1 MKRGLIMKNFR
12 LRVTAVLCAAVLLL
26 TTACA
31 STPAAS
37 GGTPGGDGAKKVGVG
52 FIFIGTKDDY
62 GYNQA
67 AYKGS
72 LAVEEQLGD
81 QVTVYRQENIPETS
95 EATRALEQMIQQG
108 ATILFPTSYGHL
120 DPALVAAA
128 ENPSCIFF
136 HQGGLKTSENLGT
149 YFGTIWESFYLCGIA
164 AGMSTES
171 DKLGFVASFPIPQV
185 LLNINAFELGA
196 KSVNPDVTTTVVFT
210 GSWSDPAAGTNAA
223 NSLIDG
229 GADVIAQHQDSTK
242 TIIGVCESRGA
253 KSIGIHADASELA
266 PEGWITGAV
275 WNWDDLFVDMT
286 KTALAGEFKGSKY
299 DGKYRGGLKEGV
311 VDIAPFGKNVSQK
324 IQDAV
329 NEAKAKIISG
339 DLFPFEGEIKDQDG
353 NVKIKAGVRPSV
365 DEMETCDYL
374 VEGCIGS
381 VSQ

>member
-1 MKRGLIMKNFR
+1 MKKMKLR
-12 LRVTAVLCAAVLLL
+12 LLGALCAAAVLL
-26 TTACA
+26 TTACSPA
-31 STPAAS
+31 STAS
-37 GGTPGGDGAKKVGVG
+37 NQGAGESNASKTGVG

-67 AYKGS
+67 AYQGS
-72 LAVEEQLGD
+72 LAVEEELGD

-128 ENPSCIFF
+128 DNPDCIFF
-136 HQGGLKTSENLGT
+136 HQGGLKTSDNLGT

-171 DKLGFVASFPIPQV
+171 DQLGFVASFPIPQV

-196 KSVNPDVTTTVVFT
+196 QSVNPDATTTVIFT

-229 GADVIAQHQDSTK
+229 GVDVVAQHQDSTK
-242 TIIGVCESRGA
+242 TIIGVCEDRGV
-253 KSIGIHADASELA
+253 KSVGIHADASELA
-266 PEGWITGAV
+266 PEGWLTGAV
-275 WNWDDLFVDMT
+275 WNWGDLFVDMT
-286 KTALAGEFKGSKY
+286 KTALAGEFDGSQY

-311 VDIAPFGKNVSQK
+311 VDIAPFGKNVSQE
-324 IQDAV
+324 IQDTV
-329 NEAKAKIISG
+329 NTAKEQIISG
-339 DLFPFEGEIKDQDG
+339 ELFPFEGEVKDQDG
-353 NVKIKAGVRPSV
+353 TVKIEAGVRPSV
-365 DEMETCDYL
+365 DELETCDYL